1 VNASVAGVTSRS
13 DEQKQRDFFKQCRAR
28 VGHHLA
34 RFRGSEIENT
44 GDSLLATFDGPARA
58 ISAASAIVALA
69 RHLGFEVKAG
79 LQTGE
84 CDVVTDRVSGTA
96 E

>member
-1 VNASVAGVTSRS
+1 MNKNSVIFSSSA
-13 DEQKQRDFFKQCRAR
+13 AR

-58 ISAASAIVALA
+58 ISPTSAIVALA
-69 RHLGFEVKAG
+69 RRLGFEVKSG

-96 E
+96 EAEPSTG